1 MTDTTETQS
10 STEAT
15 TETTEVSATETGSE
29 TQVAASANEGSS
41 DDGTLVGSSSTESG
55 TGDEGSKEGSGP
67 TPTPVPDD
75 EGVPEAYELKLT
87 STNEAGEEV
96 AQDLDPVLVE
106 EATPIFKDLKLTND
120 QANKLTALMPKIHD
134 RFRQQQNDDFAVIRA
149 DWKKQAVEDPDIGG
163 KNLDESRR
171 LAAKALDHF
180 GARSEIKEIDGR
192 KVETNEFRRILNE
205 TGIGEHPAVL
215 RMFRDIGSA
224 LSEDNNFIRNTSE
237 VKQDLSREQKNYPN
251 DVPKT

>member
-29 TQVAASANEGSS
+29 TQVAASPNEG
-41 DDGTLVGSSSTESG
+41 DDSTVLGAAETG
-55 TGDEGSKEGSGP
+55 AGDEGSKEGSGP

-106 EATPIFKDLKLTND
+106 EATPIFKDLKLTNE
-120 QANKLTALMPKIHD
+120 QANKLTALMPKVQE
-134 RFRQQQNDDFAVIRA
+134 RLVQQQNDRFAEVRA
-149 DWKKQAVEDPDIGG
+149 DWAKEAKADPEIGG
-163 KNLDESRR
+163 KNWDQTVQLSAR
-171 LAAKALDHF
+171 L
-180 GARSEIKEIDGR
+180 GMGRSESSGR
-192 KVETNEFRRILNE
+192 VRPSKTNW
-205 TGIGEHPAVL
+205 AKK
-215 RMFRDIGSA
+215 MC
-224 LSEDNNFIRNTSE
+224 
-237 VKQDLSREQKNYPN
+237 
-251 DVPKT
+251 